1 MRATSDVRRSTYDD
15 QRGGRRQGTYMKQST
30 ESMRALFCSR
40 VAFWGWAHMWTFWLR
55 RMFTIRCVLGAPENA
70 FSEIRLDCIVK
81 KSRNGNAR
89 VVDFP
94 ILVGQA
100 RSSRFAHH
108 TRSVRTTTVYARLP
122 APGGLVAFSAFMV
135 FRAFMVFSAFMVF
148 RASPVSRSPINGSP
162 VSRSPVTG
170 PPPDPS
176 GLISHHSV

>member
-89 VVDFP
+89 VVDFK
-94 ILVGQA
+94 VGQA
-100 RSSRFAHH
+100 RSSRFAHSH
-108 TRSVRTTTVYARLP
+108 SLGPNDDGLRSSPGTRGARGVQCVHGVHGVQGVTRQSITSQSITRQRITHQP
-122 APGGLVAFSAFMV
+122 ITRHWAAP
-135 FRAFMVFSAFMVF
+135 
-148 RASPVSRSPINGSP
+148 
-162 VSRSPVTG
+162 
-170 PPPDPS
+170 
-176 GLISHHSV
+176 